1 MSKCLIEDYPLMVSP
16 RLAATI
22 GLNEAIFL
30 QQVHYWLIS
39 TDFEADGRKW
49 VYNTMKQWHEQFP
62 YCSERTLAR
71 IISSLT
77 KQGLILTANY
87 NRRGGDQTKWY
98 SIDYEALD
106 RLELPEFR
114 PKKRSGNPT
123 SGQRSAQ
130 PKHQDASPADVRGSS
145 NLPKWQIEKNQGAA
159 DRSMHGSTSMSKC
172 QVDADRDA
180 SKAAQPRPADCQDDR
195 SSLPDCQSGFCQDGK
210 GSMPICQVA
219 HANMAEPL
227 PENNARETAE
237 ITEEATIADRAIPI
251 TARSSSLPLEEVK
264 VSTAQRELLLFASK
278 IGMSEARM
286 VYCLEEYGV
295 DRVRRQVKLL
305 QKNLELKKPIKNPA
319 GWLIKALKED
329 YKDSAKLYAVMC
341 QKEKAAR
348 RAAAEVR
355 NRRLEAKYA
364 EMHRAEMAE
373 QSSQQGEFYEK
384 YILGRQKHTASGEAL
399 PQTNA

>member
-130 PKHQDASPADVRGSS
+130 P
-145 NLPKWQIEKNQGAA
+145 
-159 DRSMHGSTSMSKC
+159 
-172 QVDADRDA
+172 
-180 SKAAQPRPADCQDDR
+180 RPADCQDDR

-251 TARSSSLPLEEVK
+251 TARSGSVK
-264 VSTAQRELLLFASK
+264 ILSQIHF
-278 IGMSEARM
+278 I
-286 VYCLEEYGV
+286 
-295 DRVRRQVKLL
+295 RQ
-305 QKNLELKKPIKNPA
+305 
-319 GWLIKALKED
+319 
-329 YKDSAKLYAVMC
+329 
-341 QKEKAAR
+341 
-348 RAAAEVR
+348 
-355 NRRLEAKYA
+355 
-364 EMHRAEMAE
+364 
-373 QSSQQGEFYEK
+373 
-384 YILGRQKHTASGEAL
+384 
-399 PQTNA
+399 